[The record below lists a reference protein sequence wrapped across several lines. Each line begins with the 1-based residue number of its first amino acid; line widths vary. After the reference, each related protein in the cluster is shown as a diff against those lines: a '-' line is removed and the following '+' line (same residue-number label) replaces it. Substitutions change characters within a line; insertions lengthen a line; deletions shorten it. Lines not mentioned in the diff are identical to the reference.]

1 MDIIHLLILLGAGLV
16 AGFVAG
22 LIGVGGGI
30 IFAPVLFF
38 YYQST
43 GIAADVIAPLTI
55 GSSLF
60 CTLLA
65 AIASAWKQYDKDA
78 VITRVA
84 VTVGIF
90 SALSVFLTTRFV
102 TTQPWYDGNA
112 FQVVFSIVLLTVVA
126 RMVTV
131 RKVRDERAET
141 ARERTFGWPALAAAG
156 TAAGTVSAAAGV
168 GGGVVLVPAYSQ
180 FMRLPIRLAVGTSS
194 TTIVLI
200 SLAGVLN
207 YSIFGWADVGL
218 FGAVGYVDVV
228 RGMVIAVPS
237 LLTANIGVRVAHRM
251 NQRALRVTFASIATV
266 VAVRLLVGALG

>member
-65 AIASAWKQYDKDA
+65 AIASAWKQYGKDA
-78 VITRVA
+78 VITHVA

-131 RKVRDERAET
+131 RNVRDDRAET
-141 ARERTFGWPALAAAG
+141 ARERTLGWPALAAVG

-207 YSIFGWADVGL
+207 YSIFGWDEVGL

>member
-126 RMVTV
+126 RMVTG

-168 GGGVVLVPAYSQ
+168 GGGVVLVPAYNQ
-180 FMRLPIRLAVGTSS
+180 FMRLPIRLAAGTSS
-194 TTIVLI
+194 MTIVLI

-207 YSIFGWADVGL
+207 YSILGWAEVEL

-228 RGMVIAVPS
+228 RAMVIAVPS

>member
-1 MDIIHLLILLGAGLV
+1 MEIIHLPILLGAGLL

-22 LIGVGGGI
+22 LIGVGGGV

-65 AIASAWKQYDKDA
+65 AIASAWKQYDKDS
-78 VITRVA
+78 VVTRVA

-90 SALSVFLTTRFV
+90 SALAVFLTTRFA
-102 TTQPWYDGNA
+102 TTQPWYDGRM

-126 RMVTV
+126 RMVTGS
-131 RKVRDERAET
+131 KISDERAEP
-141 ARERTFGWPALAAAG
+141 ARERNFGWPALAAAG
-156 TAAGTVSAAAGV
+156 TVAGTVSAAAGV
-168 GGGVVLVPAYSQ
+168 GGGVVLVPAYNQ
-180 FMRLPIRLAVGTSS
+180 LMRLPIRLATGTSS

-207 YSIFGWADVGL
+207 YSILGWAEVGQP
-218 FGAVGYVDVV
+218 GIVGYVDVV
-228 RGMVIAVPS
+228 RGMVIAIPS
-237 LLTANIGVRVAHRM
+237 LLTANIGVRVAHHM
-251 NQRALRVTFASIATV
+251 NQRTLRMTFASIAAV
-266 VAVRLLVGALG
+266 VAVRLLFGALG